1 MKKLVRITT
10 IPLSLDKLLGKQ
22 LSYMNQFFEVIAV
35 SSDQKKLEKVARKY
49 GVKPF
54 CVPMTR
60 TISPL
65 KDLVSLW
72 RMYQFLRKEKPEIVH
87 SHTPKAGIIGML
99 AAYFAGVPN
108 RFHTVAGL
116 PLLEAKGTKRKVLNF
131 VESLTYSFA
140 TKVYPNSFD
149 LEKIILQEKFCGQ
162 EKLKVIGQGSSN
174 GIDTTYFDK
183 KNISAIDQ
191 ENLKIQ
197 LGIEPDDF
205 VFIFVGRLVRDKG
218 IDELVSAFKD
228 LMEQSSVC
236 PEKGTTEMG
245 LKGLNKEMVRL
256 PGDHENS
263 TLKVY
268 KNGTYF
274 YTGQSF
280 SGLSIRYRLS
290 KIWYRS
296 AESEMLINS
305 STIDPSSKTEVN
317 PFNTRLSDQGNNY
330 YTGQSISGLNIR
342 YRLSKVLY
350 RSAESELVMN
360 NSEMVPHSR
369 TELSSLKKNFAE
381 QGQTEQII
389 FPKVKLLLVGPLE
402 QKLNPV
408 LSMTLSEMERNP
420 NIKCTG
426 YVPDVRSFLAISKCL
441 ILPSYREGFP
451 GAVLQAGAM
460 NLPCI
465 VTDINGCNEIIIDG
479 FNGLIVPVKDEKSL
493 GNAMRKILDNE
504 ELRTALTNNSRGIII
519 EKYDHNKV
527 WEALLEEYE
536 EACKQVK
543 Q

>member
-35 SSDQKKLEKVARKY
+35 SSDKKNLQKVARKY
-49 GVKPF
+49 GVKPY

-72 RMYQFLRKEKPEIVH
+72 RMYQFLKREKPEIVH

-116 PLLEAKGTKRKVLNF
+116 PLLEAKGTRRKVLNF

-149 LEKIILQEKFCGQ
+149 LEKIILQEKFCAQ

-183 KNISAIDQ
+183 KNISDIDQ

-218 IDELVSAFKD
+218 IDELVSAFKN
-228 LMEQSSVC
+228 LMEQSSVR

-245 LKGLNKEMVRL
+245 LKGLNNEMVRL

-274 YTGQSF
+274 YTGQSL

-296 AESEMLINS
+296 AESEMLINN

-317 PFNTRLSDQGNNY
+317 PFNTRLSDQRNNY

-350 RSAESELVMN
+350 RSAETELVMN
-360 NSEMVPHSR
+360 NSEMVTHSR

-465 VTDINGCNEIIIDG
+465 VTDINGCNEIIVDG

-493 GNAMRKILDNE
+493 GNAMKKILDNG
-504 ELRTALTNNSRGIII
+504 ELRTTLTNNSRGIII
-519 EKYDHNKV
+519 EKYDHHKV

-536 EACKQVK
+536 EACGHVK

>member
-1 MKKLVRITT
+1 
-10 IPLSLDKLLGKQ
+10 
-22 LSYMNQFFEVIAV
+22 MNQFFEVIAV
-35 SSDQKKLEKVARKY
+35 SSDKKNLQKVARKY
-49 GVKPF
+49 GVKPY

-72 RMYQFLRKEKPEIVH
+72 RMYQFLKREKPEIVH

-183 KNISAIDQ
+183 ENISDIDQ

-218 IDELVSAFKD
+218 IDELVSAFKN
-228 LMEQSSVC
+228 LMEQSSVR

-245 LKGLNKEMVRL
+245 LKSLKNDIVRL

-296 AESEMLINS
+296 AESEMLINK

-317 PFNTRLSDQGNNY
+317 PFNTKLSEQGNHY

-360 NSEMVPHSR
+360 SSETVPHS
-369 TELSSLKKNFAE
+369 TIELSSFKKNFAE

-420 NIKCTG
+420 NIKSTG
-426 YVPDVRSFLAISKCL
+426 YVQDVRSFLAISKCL

-465 VTDINGCNEIIIDG
+465 VTDINGCNEIIVDG

-493 GNAMRKILDNE
+493 GNAMKKILDNE
-504 ELRTALTNNSRGIII
+504 ELRTTLTNNSRGIII
-519 EKYDHNKV
+519 EKYDHQKV

>member
-35 SSDQKKLEKVARKY
+35 SSDKKNLQKVARKY
-49 GVKPF
+49 GVKPY

-72 RMYQFLRKEKPEIVH
+72 RMYQFLKREKPEIVH

-183 KNISAIDQ
+183 ENISDIDQ

-218 IDELVSAFKD
+218 IDELVSAFKN
-228 LMEQSSVC
+228 LMEQSSVR

-245 LKGLNKEMVRL
+245 LKSLKNDIVRL

-296 AESEMLINS
+296 AESEMLINK

-317 PFNTRLSDQGNNY
+317 PFNTKLSEQGNHY

-360 NSEMVPHSR
+360 SSETVPHS
-369 TELSSLKKNFAE
+369 TIELSSFKKNFAE

-420 NIKCTG
+420 NIKSTG
-426 YVPDVRSFLAISKCL
+426 YVQDVRSFLAISKCL

-465 VTDINGCNEIIIDG
+465 VTDINGCNEIIVDG

-493 GNAMRKILDNE
+493 GNAMKKILDNE
-504 ELRTALTNNSRGIII
+504 ELRTTLTNNSRGIII
-519 EKYDHNKV
+519 EKYDHQKV